1 VPDKNNHSSENK
13 SIRIGT
19 RESRLA
25 LLQTDMVVNELSKNF
40 PDLKVEIIHITT
52 GGDKVQDRP
61 IAALGTRGVFVKEL
75 EEALF
80 DNRVDLVVHS
90 LKDLPTDMPAG
101 LTLAAVLNRSDSRDV
116 VVSHNKTKFMDLKPG
131 SKVATSSRRRAAQLQ
146 NLRSDLQ
153 FVDVRGNILTRLRK
167 HDEGLCDAMI
177 LAAAGLLR
185 LELADR
191 ISEYLDYDLS
201 TPAAGQGT
209 LAVECRADDDAV
221 LSLVKAIEDPKVRA
235 EITAERAFLEKL
247 GGGCSVPIGAF
258 AVTDDSGNIHLRGC
272 VASADGLE
280 VIRATEDGAPENA
293 VALGQT
299 LAEKVLKLGAGNLLD
314 HLRQIPI
321 TISPP

>member
-1 VPDKNNHSSENK
+1 MPDKNK
-13 SIRIGT
+13 TIRIGT
-19 RESRLA
+19 RESKLA
-25 LLQTDMVVNELSKNF
+25 LLQTDMVVTELTKSF

-61 IAALGTRGVFVKEL
+61 IADLGTRGVFVKEL

-116 VVSHNKTKFMDLKPG
+116 VVSHNKTKFMDLPAG

-146 NLRSDLQ
+146 NLRSDLE
-153 FVDVRGNILTRLRK
+153 FIDVRGNIPTRLRK

-191 ISEYLDYDLS
+191 ITEYLNYDIS
-201 TPAAGQGT
+201 TPAAGQGA
-209 LAVECRADDDAV
+209 LAVECRSDDTTV
-221 LSLVKAIEDPKVRA
+221 LTIARAIEEAKVRA

-258 AVTDDSGNIHLRGC
+258 AETNDRGDVYLRGC
-272 VASADGLE
+272 VASADGLK
-280 VIRATEDGAPENA
+280 VIRATDEDTPENA
-293 VALGQT
+293 TALGQR
-299 LAEKVLKLGAGNLLD
+299 LADKMLKLGAGDLLE
-314 HLRQIPI
+314 HLKQIPI

>member
-1 VPDKNNHSSENK
+1 VPEKK
-13 SIRIGT
+13 TIRIGT
-19 RESRLA
+19 RESKLA
-25 LLQTDMVVNELSKNF
+25 LLQTDMVVDELGKSF

-61 IAALGTRGVFVKEL
+61 IADLGTRGVFVKEL

-90 LKDLPTDMPAG
+90 LKDLPTDMPDG

-146 NLRSDLQ
+146 NLRSDLE
-153 FVDVRGNILTRLRK
+153 FIDVRGNIPTRLRK

-185 LELADR
+185 LDLADR
-191 ISEYLDYDLS
+191 ITEYLDYDIS
-201 TPAAGQGT
+201 TPAAGQGA
-209 LAVECRADDDAV
+209 LAVECRADDTAV
-221 LSLVKAIEDPKVRA
+221 LSLARAIEDPRVRT

-258 AVTDDSGNIHLRGC
+258 AETQDDGAIHLRGC

-280 VIRATEDGAPENA
+280 VIRSTEDGSPENA
-293 VALGQT
+293 VALGQK
-299 LAEKVLKLGAGNLLD
+299 LAEKMLKLGAGNLLE

>member
-1 VPDKNNHSSENK
+1 MPDNKINSTENNTIK
-13 SIRIGT
+13 IGT
-19 RESRLA
+19 RESKLA
-25 LLQTDMVVNELSKNF
+25 LLQTDMVVDELSKSF
-40 PDLKVEIIHITT
+40 PDLNVEIIHITT

-61 IAALGTRGVFVKEL
+61 IADLGTRGVFVKEL

-80 DNRVDLVVHS
+80 DKRVDLVVHS
-90 LKDLPTDMPAG
+90 LKDLPTDMPQG
-101 LTLAAVLNRSDSRDV
+101 LTLAAVLQRSDSRDV

-146 NLRSDLQ
+146 NLRKDLQ
-153 FVDVRGNILTRLRK
+153 FIDVRGNIPTRLRK

-185 LELADR
+185 LNLGDR
-191 ISEYLDYDLS
+191 ISEYLDYDTS
-201 TPAAGQGT
+201 TPAAGQGA
-209 LAVECRADDDAV
+209 LAVECRADDEAV
-221 LSLVKAIEDPKVRA
+221 LTLVKAIEDAKVRA

-258 AVTDDSGNIHLRGC
+258 AETQEDGKISLRGC
-272 VASADGLE
+272 VASADGFE
-280 VIRATEDGAPENA
+280 IIRSTATGAPEDA
-293 VALGQT
+293 VSLGQS
-299 LAEKVLKLGAGNLLD
+299 LAEKMLKLGAGNLLE

>member
-1 VPDKNNHSSENK
+1 MSDNKTHNSENNT
-13 SIRIGT
+13 IRIGT
-19 RESRLA
+19 RESKLA
-25 LLQTDMVVNELSKNF
+25 LLQTDMVVDELGKNF

-52 GGDKVQDRP
+52 GGDKIQDRP
-61 IAALGTRGVFVKEL
+61 IADLGTRGVFVKEL

-90 LKDLPTDMPAG
+90 LKDLPTDMPGG
-101 LTLAAVLNRSDSRDV
+101 LTLAAVLNRNDSRDV
-116 VVSHNKTKFMDLKPG
+116 VVSHAKTKFMDLKPG

-146 NLRSDLQ
+146 NLRNDLQ
-153 FVDVRGNILTRLRK
+153 FIDIRGNIPTRLRK

-185 LELADR
+185 LDMADR
-191 ISEYLDYDLS
+191 ITEYLDYDIS
-201 TPAAGQGT
+201 TPAAGQGA
-209 LAVECRADDDAV
+209 LAVECRADDEAV
-221 LSLVKAIEDPKVRA
+221 LSLVKAIEDPRVRA
-235 EITAERAFLEKL
+235 EVTAERAFLEIL

-258 AVTDDSGNIHLRGC
+258 AETQDGGNIHLRGC

-280 VIRATEDGAPENA
+280 VIRSTATGAPENA
-293 VALGQT
+293 AALGQT
-299 LAEKVLKLGAGNLLD
+299 LAKKMLKLGAGNLLE